1 MDPNRAYIVCETSA
15 ATQVEW
21 YVERS
26 FAVSLV
32 KSRHPVIIRNTVSFV
47 LSQKKA
53 IIPLMD
59 ALVPPSSQHIFV
71 LFATQNRSQPLLMQ
85 KSKV

>member
-47 LSQKKA
+47 LSQKKKRHHSPDGRIGA
-53 IIPLMD
+53 SVFPAYICSICHAESISPFAD
-59 ALVPPSSQHIFV
+59 AKI
-71 LFATQNRSQPLLMQ
+71 
-85 KSKV
+85 